1 MFLLLLLLLPL
12 LLPLLLLLLLLL
24 PVPLLQEM
32 RELAV
37 RGVDGPGLHVL
48 DIDPLAWKHVDGWAE
63 EVEYRMAR

>member
-1 MFLLLLLLLPL
+1 
-12 LLPLLLLLLLLL
+12 
-24 PVPLLQEM
+24 M